1 MMDDLKDAGMWI
13 DWAEQLME
21 VHPQVAK
28 FLMESAK
35 ERLEESFPTTYEHFK
50 KLCEATH
57 AKGEICMDEVV
68 HDHMMEWHHAMKI
81 KTEALKDKLKDYDH
95 GHREKLALKK

>member
-1 MMDDLKDAGMWI
+1 MLAYKALYRKMMDDLKDAGMWI
-13 DWAEQLME
+13 DWAEQMCE
-21 VHPQVAK
+21 AHPDEAK
-28 FLMESAK
+28 YLLESAK

-68 HDHMMEWHHAMKI
+68 HDHMMEWHQAMHMKV
-81 KTEALKDKLKDYDH
+81 KKLM
-95 GHREKLALKK
+95 EKW